1 MLVLGE
7 VRLVV
12 AGAEP
17 VSAQQ
22 NQPAPGGIKA
32 SILALVLGILA
43 LASSVIKPFEG
54 DYRKAYRDPIGILT
68 VCFGHTGS
76 DIVEGKTYT
85 KAECNALLQ
94 ADMLKAHATV
104 KGCIPRIEYDMP
116 RGVAASLVSFAF
128 NVGGGKAG
136 VKDGVCTLKNG
147 KPPRIRQYANAG
159 DWRAVCGQFQY
170 WAKAGGKTMRGLV
183 RRRAA
188 ETAMC
193 MQGL

>member
-1 MLVLGE
+1 M
-7 VRLVV
+7 
-12 AGAEP
+12 
-17 VSAQQ
+17 SAPQK
-22 NQPAPGGIKA
+22 QPIPTGVKS

-54 DYRKAYRDPIGILT
+54 DVRKAYRDPVGILT

-85 KAECNALLQ
+85 RAECDALLQ
-94 ADMLKAHATV
+94 ADMLKAYAVV

-128 NVGGGKAG
+128 NVGGGKKG

-147 KPPRIRQYANAG
+147 NPPRIRQYANAG
-159 DWRAVCGQFQY
+159 NWRAVCRQFQY
-170 WAKAGGKTMRGLV
+170 WAKAGGKTLRGLV
-183 RRRAA
+183 RRREA
-188 ETAMC
+188 EAAMC